1 MSEASA
7 TPPTVF
13 PALRYADGPAAVDW
27 LRRVFG
33 FEEHAVHRTPDGAVG
48 HAEMKIGNGM
58 IMFGS
63 AGEADPANP
72 WTTAAMGVYVCVDD
86 VDAHHARA
94 VANGADIVRDLA
106 DTDYGSR
113 EYSARDLDGNLWS
126 FGSYQPFG
134 G

>member
-1 MSEASA
+1 MSDAT

-13 PALRYADGPAAVDW
+13 PALCYADGPAAVDW
-27 LRRVFG
+27 LKRVFG
-33 FEEHAVHRTPDGAVG
+33 FEEHAVYRTPEGAVG
-48 HAEMKIGNGM
+48 HAEMTIGNGM

-63 AGEADPANP
+63 AGDVDPANP
-72 WTTAAMGVYVCVDD
+72 WTTVPMGVYVCVDD

-94 VANGADIVRDLA
+94 VANGAEVVRDLA

-113 EYSARDLDGNLWS
+113 EYSVRDLDGNLWS

-134 G
+134 A

>member
-1 MSEASA
+1 
-7 TPPTVF
+7 
-13 PALRYADGPAAVDW
+13 
-27 LRRVFG
+27 
-33 FEEHAVHRTPDGAVG
+33 
-48 HAEMKIGNGM
+48 
-58 IMFGS
+58 MFGS